1 MEAGPVA
8 EGEPVVTMTV
18 GVAVPVTVA
27 VATAAVAVE
36 GAGATAAI
44 AVTVVVTTA
53 AVEAMPVAGEAP
65 MKGATVAV
73 AMAAVEAVPGGEPVE
88 EEGEELRVY
97 CSWPLSEKSKTKPSK
112 AKLARNSKKRRKE
125 NNTLWATIME
135 EGAFSELVG
144 LPSAVVE
151 DIYRDAQPELA
162 AARRRGPRPK
172 LGWLDHL
179 LVIMMLY
186 KLGTTVGGLAARINV
201 KESTLADAITRIRPI
216 LNQTLH
222 NRWWEARSRPKE
234 FAQQGYRHVAALGD
248 STSLEVHRPG
258 RFEEAKAYWDGKN
271 KIYAL
276 KKEVAVMASPP
287 YFALFSSKGFLGSIH
302 DYSHH
307 KSYYRNYLPY
317 LRKTQQEKR
326 ALAHDQQHEYWAMVL
341 DKAYVGPPQDTPGLR
356 RITPFKP
363 ARTQREKEANLIYI
377 YRAHPHPDIQWR
389 HFLGGCI
396 WFGIS
401 AGRRTHSTTPILT

>member
-1 MEAGPVA
+1 LASEREEQNEAIQSQ
-8 EGEPVVTMTV
+8 
-18 GVAVPVTVA
+18 
-27 VATAAVAVE
+27 
-36 GAGATAAI
+36 AGQ
-44 AVTVVVTTA
+44 
-53 AVEAMPVAGEAP
+53 EF
-65 MKGATVAV
+65 
-73 AMAAVEAVPGGEPVE
+73 E
-88 EEGEELRVY
+88 EEEE
-97 CSWPLSEKSKTKPSK
+97 EE
-112 AKLARNSKKRRKE
+112 E

-222 NRWWEARSRPKE
+222 KRWWEARPRPKE

-271 KIYAL
+271 RRAKREGRKSCKRNVVIASSASEPAPSSKNL
-276 KKEVAVMASPP
+276 KNETC
-287 YFALFSSKGFLGSIH
+287 FSS
-302 DYSHH
+302 
-307 KSYYRNYLPY
+307 
-317 LRKTQQEKR
+317 
-326 ALAHDQQHEYWAMVL
+326 
-341 DKAYVGPPQDTPGLR
+341 PQLWPL
-356 RITPFKP
+356 
-363 ARTQREKEANLIYI
+363 
-377 YRAHPHPDIQWR
+377 
-389 HFLGGCI
+389 
-396 WFGIS
+396 
-401 AGRRTHSTTPILT
+401 HSDGN